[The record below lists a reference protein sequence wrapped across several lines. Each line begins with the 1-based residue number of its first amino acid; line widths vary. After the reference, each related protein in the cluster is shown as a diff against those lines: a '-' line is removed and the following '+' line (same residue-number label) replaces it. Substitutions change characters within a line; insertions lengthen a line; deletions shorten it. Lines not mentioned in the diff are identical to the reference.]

1 MKRWLPFPRLSLVL
15 MVVWLLLA
23 NGLSAAQVVLAA
35 LLGVAIPL
43 AVRQVFPALPPIRRP
58 AAALAYLALVLGD
71 IVVANL
77 RVARLVLGPLA
88 RLRPRLV
95 EVPLDVRD
103 PLVAS
108 VLAATVTLTPG
119 TVTVDLDLA
128 RGVLLVHALD
138 APDDDSVR
146 EEIKSRYEA
155 RLKRVFE
162 C

>member
-1 MKRWLPFPRLSLVL
+1 MNRWLPFPRLSLALSVL
-15 MVVWLLLA
+15 WVLLA
-23 NGLSAAQVVLAA
+23 NTLSPGQVIVAAVLA
-35 LLGVAIPL
+35 VAIPL
-43 AVRQVFPALPPIRRP
+43 AVRRVFPVLPPIRRP
-58 AAALAYLALVLGD
+58 GAALAYAALVLGD

-77 RVARLVLGPLA
+77 RVARLVLGPVA

-95 EVPLDVRD
+95 EVPLEVRD

-119 TVTVDLDLA
+119 TVSVDLDLE